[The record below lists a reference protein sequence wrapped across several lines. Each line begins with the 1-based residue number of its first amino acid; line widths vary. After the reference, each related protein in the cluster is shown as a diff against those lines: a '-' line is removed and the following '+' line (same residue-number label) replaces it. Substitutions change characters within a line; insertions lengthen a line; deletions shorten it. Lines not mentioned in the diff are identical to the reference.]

1 MNRNGCRCIN
11 VLCYKSKT
19 LLPTA
24 QHPLMIQGLQ
34 RRQRR
39 NMLALAC
46 LFCRSIGIHDK
57 NKPQRHCPN
66 KDMIEKVIAEKS
78 RQYSERVIELIS
90 EHREFTATRLVEQI
104 DSYSPCR
111 MVGDMFLLQIQ
122 RLKKQHRE
130 GYALSH
136 QEIHHSLLSF
146 IAKIQRP
153 LESISPIL
161 IRHG

>member
-1 MNRNGCRCIN
+1 MCKNGKKKYVSLDIS
-11 VLCYKSKT
+11 VLPQYWDS
-19 LLPTA
+19 
-24 QHPLMIQGLQ
+24 
-34 RRQRR
+34 
-39 NMLALAC
+39 
-46 LFCRSIGIHDK
+46 DK

-104 DSYSPCR
+104 DSY
-111 MVGDMFLLQIQ
+111 LLQIQ

>member
-1 MNRNGCRCIN
+1 M
-11 VLCYKSKT
+11 
-19 LLPTA
+19 LP
-24 QHPLMIQGLQ
+24 QYWD
-34 RRQRR
+34 
-39 NMLALAC
+39 
-46 LFCRSIGIHDK
+46 SDK

-90 EHREFTATRLVEQI
+90 ELRECTATRLGEQI

-146 IAKIQRP
+146 IAKIQRQ
-153 LESISPIL
+153 LASISPIL